1 MRYLGI
7 DVHVSTT
14 VWCLL
19 NETGEVVANGKVST
33 TQEGLSRLLSELGG
47 PRGLVI
53 GQEVGTMTAFVQD
66 VLVAYGADIKSF
78 NAHHLRMIASS
89 RKKTDRRDAYWIA
102 RALQTGM
109 TPHPVYVPTGEIRQ
123 FRRLLSRRAAIVDD
137 RRRWL
142 LRARAYL
149 HAAGFKPRVGRSAGA
164 LLIGALE
171 SSTGIDADLHEALSL
186 CDRMSQTLQ
195 AEQERVETTLFEQAL
210 KVDAI
215 RRLMTIPGVGIKVAT
230 MV

>member
-19 NETGEVVANGKVST
+19 NETGEVVANGKVPT

-47 PRGLVI
+47 PRDLVI

-109 TPHPVYVPTGEIRQ
+109 TPIRFRSPREKSGSFDGCYRDGRPSWTTAVGGCCVRGPTCMPPGSSRGWVV
-123 FRRLLSRRAAIVDD
+123 RRGRCSSG
-137 RRRWL
+137 RW
-142 LRARAYL
+142 RAR
-149 HAAGFKPRVGRSAGA
+149 P
-164 LLIGALE
+164 E
-171 SSTGIDADLHEALSL
+171 STPT
-186 CDRMSQTLQ
+186 C
-195 AEQERVETTLFEQAL
+195 
-210 KVDAI
+210 
-215 RRLMTIPGVGIKVAT
+215 T
-230 MV
+230 MR